1 MQNNKEIIKYIV
13 SSIWSSWNPINWS
26 PSMQLA
32 TLSYILSCLIDVN
45 DAYSIED
52 AQIINNDQEWL
63 KINQTYTFYNTQ
75 FPSSRYV
82 ELAKEI
88 PICLKRLK
96 IFHKFDDENYVP
108 NEALASHKLI
118 NNFSNLLKHFKL
130 TPLIDPTDFNP
141 NYFMVWSWAKNLGNI
156 TKYFGQKLK
165 RVCNNIEEAENY
177 WESYEPEAFSNFST
191 FHEFISTIT
200 HCNDALLGCRDIRS
214 DIYYNEL

>member
-1 MQNNKEIIKYIV
+1 M
-13 SSIWSSWNPINWS
+13 
-26 PSMQLA
+26 
-32 TLSYILSCLIDVN
+32 
-45 DAYSIED
+45 
-52 AQIINNDQEWL
+52 
-63 KINQTYTFYNTQ
+63 
-75 FPSSRYV
+75 

-130 TPLIDPTDFNP
+130 TPLIDPTGFNP

-156 TKYFGQKLK
+156 PKYFGQKLK

-177 WESYEPEAFSNFST
+177 WESYEPETFSNSSA

-200 HCNDALLGCRDIRS
+200 HCNDALLGCSDIKS
-214 DIYYNEL
+214 DIYYNKL